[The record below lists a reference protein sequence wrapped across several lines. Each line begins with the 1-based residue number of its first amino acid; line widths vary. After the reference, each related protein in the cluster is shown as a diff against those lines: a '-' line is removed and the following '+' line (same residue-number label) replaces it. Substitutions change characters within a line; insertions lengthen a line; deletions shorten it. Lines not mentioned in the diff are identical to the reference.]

1 MAFTRKVFLIIDRL
15 LLTLT
20 VITAFIHFEEWKS
33 RFFRCISIFLIWIC
47 FLLLNFLRYLWGII
61 ITTVVTLLLQTKAR
75 SGIKQIHLPSAGSWF
90 SYCLPVVYTIKV
102 TVRIQVDVRSSFA
115 NTRPT
120 YAFPCM
126 KETSYYI
133 FAQVIDFFSS
143 QGDIIFEVWING
155 EEYWNCLSLAQ
166 TMSLQ
171 NGCNCVL

>member
-20 VITAFIHFEEWKS
+20 VITAFIHFEGWKS

-47 FLLLNFLRYLWGII
+47 FLLLNFLRYLWGIV

-102 TVRIQVDVRSSFA
+102 TLRIQVDLSFIFCLYKTNIRLSMHERNKLLHLRS
-115 NTRPT
+115 
-120 YAFPCM
+120 
-126 KETSYYI
+126 
-133 FAQVIDFFSS
+133 
-143 QGDIIFEVWING
+143 GDRLLFKSRRHNFWSVN
-155 EEYWNCLSLAQ
+155 
-166 TMSLQ
+166 
-171 NGCNCVL
+171 